1 MKKTLLVLTL
11 LLASSL
17 AACGKSETKPEA
29 SSSAPASPAVSAS
42 PSATQSTG
50 GTTTKVEAS
59 AVFKANCVSCHGVNL
74 EGAVG
79 PNLQKV
85 GSKLSKDQ
93 VAATVTNGK
102 GAMPS
107 FKGKLNDDEI
117 SSLATWL
124 ADKK

>member
-1 MKKTLLVLTL
+1 MKKTLLVLSL

-17 AACGKSETKPEA
+17 AACGKSETKPSPAA
-29 SSSAPASPAVSAS
+29 SASPSVSAS
-42 PSATQSTG
+42 PSAST

-93 VAATVTNGK
+93 VASTVTNGK

-107 FKGKLNDDEI
+107 FKGKLSDDEI